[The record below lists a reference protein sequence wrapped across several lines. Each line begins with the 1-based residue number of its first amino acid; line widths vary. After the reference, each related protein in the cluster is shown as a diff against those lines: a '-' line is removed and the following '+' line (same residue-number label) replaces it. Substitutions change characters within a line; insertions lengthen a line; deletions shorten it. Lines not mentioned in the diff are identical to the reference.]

1 MGKKINSKNLIE
13 EICNKCGKEIS
24 EFEKL
29 LKAKR
34 PKARSKTSCPSFNL
48 IQELHIDNKKI
59 YENGHTRILGAI
71 LKYNQQFLHSFLEW
85 CCGNIN
91 VQKKNVE
98 VEIERQY
105 EKGDNGVWQ
114 KGNSGKREGLNCCRP
129 DCLIWK
135 KDRFAVVIENKINGA
150 SETPRQVDNY
160 IEAISC
166 DQEIFSSQCEENKK
180 IIWVI
185 YLGGDTAEM
194 PSNISLNNAGKLFL
208 IKDNND
214 KNREPGKH
222 LCLVSYKDVIIPW
235 LEEDVLP
242 KCPFGMTGLTGGLM
256 VYIDYLK
263 HRFEDNSSEE
273 EKIYNSSDII
283 QLFKEV
289 DNKIKPFYY
298 EKYIAVSNYLVDKRD
313 NEKEDK
319 EYSFFKALRYYYLN
333 HHFCFKDTQLNE
345 KWMIRTTGAFV
356 HVWKKEWERIQ
367 NKPHSTCDLYFQLY
381 PYQIDNYMSNPEVF
395 KKKKRAVTCCLYY
408 KGKND
413 NLIKNL
419 NQKLK
424 TGHFSEI
431 GNYIFNK
438 KGSTLTF
445 TSGSFFDSFV
455 ADDTIIQI
463 YNIIDEAIKEN
474 M

>member
-1 MGKKINSKNLIE
+1 M
-13 EICNKCGKEIS
+13 KENNAW
-24 EFEKL
+24 K
-29 LKAKR
+29 
-34 PKARSKTSCPSFNL
+34 
-48 IQELHIDNKKI
+48 NKKDS
-59 YENGHTRILGAI
+59 RL
-71 LKYNQQFLHSFLEW
+71 
-85 CCGNIN
+85 
-91 VQKKNVE
+91 
-98 VEIERQY
+98 
-105 EKGDNGVWQ
+105 
-114 KGNSGKREGLNCCRP
+114 REGNNCCRP
-129 DCLIWK
+129 DCLVWK
-135 KDRFAVVIENKINGA
+135 KDHFAFIIENKINGA
-150 SETPRQVDNY
+150 CETEHQVENY
-160 IEAISC
+160 IEAIYDDSN
-166 DQEIFSSQCEENKK
+166 IFSSRLDENYKR
-180 IIWVI
+180 IWII

-194 PSNISLNNAGKLFL
+194 PSNISLNNADKLFL

-273 EKIYNSSDII
+273 EKFYNSSDII

-356 HVWKKEWERIQ
+356 HVWKKSWERIQ
-367 NKPHSTCDLYFQLY
+367 DKPHPTCDLYFELY
-381 PYQIDNYMSNPEVF
+381 PYQIDTYMDNPVDF
-395 KKKKRAVTCCLYY
+395 IKRRRAVTCCLKY
-408 KGKND
+408 KGKDD
-413 NLIKNL
+413 NVKTQL
-419 NQKLK
+419 NEKMKLN
-424 TGHFSEI
+424 GLEEI
-431 GNYIFNK
+431 GEFVFNK
-438 KGSTLTF
+438 DLQKNGKKLTLKF
-445 TSGSFFDSFV
+445 DGAFFDSFV
-455 ADDTIIQI
+455 KDNTIIQMCKE
-463 YNIIDEAIKEN
+463 IDDYLKEAN
-474 M
+474 L

>member
-1 MGKKINSKNLIE
+1 MDKKIDSKNLIE

-85 CCGNIN
+85 CCGNIY
-91 VQKKNVE
+91 VQKTNVE

-105 EKGDNGVWQ
+105 EKGNNGVWQ
-114 KGNSGKREGLNCCRP
+114 KGNSGKREGSNCCRP

-135 KDRFAVVIENKINGA
+135 KDHFAVVIENKINGA
-150 SETPRQVDNY
+150 SETPHQVDNY

-180 IIWVI
+180 KIWVI

-194 PSNISLNNAGKLFL
+194 PSKYSLDTNDKLFL
-208 IKDNND
+208 IMDK
-214 KNREPGKH
+214 KNRQPGKH

-242 KCPFGMTGLTGGLM
+242 ICPFGMSGLTGGIM

-263 HRFEDNSSEE
+263 HRFEDNLSEE
-273 EKIYNSSDII
+273 EKFYDTTEVVN
-283 QLFKEV
+283 LLKETEK
-289 DNKIKPFYY
+289 NLKPFYY
-298 EKYIAVSNYLVDKRD
+298 ERYIAVSNYLAD
-313 NEKEDK
+313 NYENPEKKD
-319 EYSFFKALRYYYLN
+319 STLRFIKALRHYYLN
-333 HHFCFKDTQLNE
+333 YYFRFSNPQQDGH
-345 KWMIRTTGAFV
+345 WIIRTTGAFV

-367 NKPHSTCDLYFQLY
+367 DKPHSTCDLYFQLY

-413 NLIKNL
+413 KLIINL

-463 YNIIDEAIKEN
+463 CNIIDEAIKEN